1 MRQMNKKSVKVAF
14 TLIELLVVIAIIALL
29 MGILMPVVG
38 KMKQSALKRQRES
51 EAKLIESAIR
61 NYHAEK
67 GVWPGAGPGVYS
79 NGDNQAT
86 LIEALWNT
94 APPLLDSNNM
104 AKDDNNVYYR
114 QPGTINSPWVITISN
129 RTVTVQ

>member
-1 MRQMNKKSVKVAF
+1 
-14 TLIELLVVIAIIALL
+14 
-29 MGILMPVVG
+29 MPVVG